1 MNPFWDALGFTKMW
15 VTASAKAKQQE
26 TKKNLG
32 SLSDV
37 ADTGTSPTKAIAQKK
52 AFPVWLGAT
61 SKIQNLA
68 NIPKMWVTSWPFKFD
83 NLLWQQQWWLPNL
96 WFTNLGMKAPTAE
109 SRQVF
114 QEKLDSADQY
124 WKDKIR
130 TILTRI
136 EKWWLIDKADI
147 DELMKPLKTD
157 DEKRNLLD
165 FVSESWAK
173 VEWIDFNN
181 EPKEWYTIWNTD
193 VNVNPIKQAGEK
205 ILQAKEYLKNN
216 PQADPIMKTLLQWVI
231 NTLDQTWLLSMWW

>member
-61 SKIQNLA
+61 NKIQNLA
-68 NIPKMWVTSWPFKFD
+68 NIPKMWVTTWPFKFE

-109 SRQVF
+109 SKQQFWERLDVANEWVRKEKEQVF
-114 QEKLDSADQY
+114 NIIKN
-124 WKDKIR
+124 WWV
-130 TILTRI
+130 LTQN
-136 EKWWLIDKADI
+136 DI
-147 DELMKPLKTD
+147 SWISKNMKPEQKQEFLSLLMETD
-157 DEKRNLLD
+157 VKIDG
-165 FVSESWAK
+165 
-173 VEWIDFNN
+173 IDFNN

-193 VNVNPIKQAGEK
+193 ISVNPIKQAGEK